1 MKYNIEEIY
10 SQYSKDVL
18 NYLFFLTDD
27 KALSEDLMQETFYR
41 ATKNIDNFRGDCK
54 ISVWLCQIGKHL
66 WYNELR
72 KRKGFKIISLEEDVR
87 FDFDMD
93 EEIIKNEQKSKL
105 HKQLAGLEEKA
116 KELMYLRLTTQRT
129 FKEIGNILG
138 ETESWA
144 RVTFYRTKE
153 KMKEM
158 NREEE
163 KKYETK

>member
-27 KALSEDLMQETFYR
+27 RALSEDLMQETFYR
-41 ATKNIDNFRGDCK
+41 ATKNIDKFRGDCK

-66 WYNELR
+66 WYNQLR

-93 EEIIKNEQKSKL
+93 ERIIRDEQKSKL
-105 HKQLAGLEEKA
+105 HKQLAGLEEKV

>member
-10 SQYSKDVL
+10 CQYSKDVL

-27 KALSEDLMQETFYR
+27 EELSQDLTQETFYR

-93 EEIIKNEQKSKL
+93 EEII
-105 HKQLAGLEEKA
+105 
-116 KELMYLRLTTQRT
+116 RD
-129 FKEIGNILG
+129 
-138 ETESWA
+138 
-144 RVTFYRTKE
+144 
-153 KMKEM
+153 
-158 NREEE
+158 
-163 KKYETK
+163 